1 MCRFIAFRNGSPW
14 LEIIV
19 IMLKEFNREIYP
31 RKLWVATSWEDVKD
45 KFVCHKND
53 EKPIEKYEDG
63 NAYTYQCVMH
73 KKSKK
78 YGTLILFV
86 FEGEVLGS
94 EIVERIAHESIH
106 AANSIF
112 DELNIA
118 YDLVNDEHAAYLV
131 GYVAKCCWKV
141 LQNEIYKENDEC

>member
-1 MCRFIAFRNGSPW
+1 
-14 LEIIV
+14 
-19 IMLKEFNREIYP
+19 MLQEFGNDIYP
-31 RKLWVATSWEDVKD
+31 RRLWIATSWEDVKD

-86 FEGEVLGS
+86 FEGEMLGS
-94 EIVERIAHESIH
+94 EIVERIAHESLH
-106 AANSIF
+106 TVNSIF

-118 YDLVNDEHAAYLV
+118 YDLVNDEHAAYMV
-131 GYVAKCCWKV
+131 GWVAKCCWKV
-141 LQNEIYKENDEC
+141 LQKEIYKNRTKDEEVQKETSSN

>member
-1 MCRFIAFRNGSPW
+1 
-14 LEIIV
+14 
-19 IMLKEFNREIYP
+19 
-31 RKLWVATSWEDVKD
+31 
-45 KFVCHKND
+45 
-53 EKPIEKYEDG
+53 
-63 NAYTYQCVMH
+63 MH

-94 EIVERIAHESIH
+94 EIVERIAHKSIH

-141 LQNEIYKENDEC
+141 LQNEIYKENDES

>member
-1 MCRFIAFRNGSPW
+1 
-14 LEIIV
+14 
-19 IMLKEFNREIYP
+19 MLKEFNCEIYP

-86 FEGEVLGS
+86 LEGEILGS
-94 EIVERIAHESIH
+94 EIVERIAHESLH
-106 AANSIF
+106 AVNSIF

-118 YDLVNDEHAAYLV
+118 YDLVNDEHAAYMV
-131 GYVAKCCWKV
+131 GWAAKCCWKV
-141 LQNEIYKENDEC
+141 LQKEIYKNRTNDEEVQKETSGS

>member
-1 MCRFIAFRNGSPW
+1 
-14 LEIIV
+14 
-19 IMLKEFNREIYP
+19 MLQEFGNDIYP
-31 RKLWVATSWEDVKD
+31 RRLWIATGWEDVKD

-86 FEGEVLGS
+86 FEGEMLGS
-94 EIVERIAHESIH
+94 EIVERIAHESLH
-106 AANSIF
+106 TVNSIF

-118 YDLVNDEHAAYLV
+118 YDLVNDEHAAYMV
-131 GYVAKCCWKV
+131 GWVAKCCWKV
-141 LQNEIYKENDEC
+141 LQKEIYKNRTKDEEVQKETSSN